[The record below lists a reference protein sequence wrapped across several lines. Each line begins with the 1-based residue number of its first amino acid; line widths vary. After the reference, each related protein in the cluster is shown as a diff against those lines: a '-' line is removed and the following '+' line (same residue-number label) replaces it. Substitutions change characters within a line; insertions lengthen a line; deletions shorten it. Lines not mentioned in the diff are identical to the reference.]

1 MKDKLNH
8 LYQRI
13 KAVLQPAINAIQKI
27 KAKLDARIAANT
39 NKIHRSYWNLPVE
52 TRVRIRLVL
61 ICTSLLMF
69 GIVIGLFVNV
79 NRPVKLDKM
88 AKTLTIENTGAMEL
102 KLPGVKL
109 NPNIYIFQDATKV
122 SVPVELN
129 VPGRLAFNAEKSK
142 VLSARAPGRVE
153 RIYAFD
159 GASVDVGSPI
169 IELYSPEFLSAQQE
183 YLLSSKT
190 AQVLSSS
197 KTMSDLLGDAQI
209 TQQAAAN
216 RMRNLGASDGDIKSL
231 EKSGKTQYNLVMR
244 SPLQGV
250 VVKRS
255 VEPGSIVNS
264 GDVLV
269 SLANPKELWFL
280 GNIYEQ
286 DIRKIQKGQTMILR
300 SESYPD
306 KEFVA
311 TANYIAPAIDPETH
325 ALLIRCD
332 VENADGLLRPD
343 MYVSARLKT
352 GEAEAVV
359 VPQSAIVRVREMRY
373 VIIRTGA
380 ESYRRFAVKGYDL
393 DGKRFAVTEGLESGM
408 QVLTD
413 GAVLLNDRFAKQEE

>member
-8 LYQRI
+8 LYQRLKDMCKPI
-13 KAVLQPAINAIQKI
+13 LAQVHKL
-27 KAKLDARIAANT
+27 KAKFDARIAANT
-39 NKIHRSYWNLPVE
+39 NKIHTSYWSLPPE
-52 TRVRIRLVL
+52 TRARIRLIL
-61 ICTSLLMF
+61 ICVSLLMF

-79 NRPVKLDKM
+79 NRPVKFDKM

-102 KLPGVKL
+102 KLPGVEL
-109 NPNIYIFQDATKV
+109 NPSIYVFQEAQMVK
-122 SVPVELN
+122 VPVELK

-159 GASVDVGSPI
+159 GAQVEVGSPI
-169 IELYSPEFLSAQQE
+169 IELYSPEFISAQQE

-190 AQVLSSS
+190 AKVLEAN

-216 RMRNLGASDGDIKSL
+216 RMRNLGASDGDIKTL
-231 EKSGKTQYNLVMR
+231 DKSGKTQYNLVMR

-255 VEPGSIVNS
+255 VDPGSIVNA
-264 GDVLV
+264 GDVLAT
-269 SLANPKELWFL
+269 LANPKELWFL
-280 GNIYEQ
+280 GNVYEQ

-311 TANYIAPAIDPETH
+311 TANYIAPTIDPETH

-332 VENADGLLRPD
+332 VENPDGLLRPD

-359 VPQSAIVRVREMRY
+359 VPQTAIVRVRETRY
-373 VIIRTGA
+373 AIIKIGKD
-380 ESYRRFAVKGYDL
+380 SFRRFAVKGYDL
-393 DGKRFAVTEGLESGM
+393 DGKRFAVTEGLEQGM
-408 QVLTD
+408 MVLTD

>member
-1 MKDKLNH
+1 MKDKLTNI
-8 LYQRI
+8 LKR
-13 KAVLQPAINAIQKI
+13 ASEEIQKLRD
-27 KAKLDARIAANT
+27 KFTARIAANT
-39 NKIHRSYWNLPVE
+39 NEIHRSYWALPPE
-52 TRVRIRLVL
+52 TRARLRLVI
-61 ICTSLLMF
+61 ICVSILML

-79 NRPVKLDKM
+79 NRPVKLEKT
-88 AKTLTIENTGAMEL
+88 AKTLSIENTGAMEL
-102 KLPGVKL
+102 KLPGVDL
-109 NPNIYIFQDATKV
+109 NPNIYIFQDAVKTQ
-122 SVPVELN
+122 VPVELN

-159 GASVDVGSPI
+159 GAPVEVGSPVV
-169 IELYSPEFLSAQQE
+169 ELYSPEFLSAQQE
-183 YLLSSKT
+183 YLLSSET
-190 AQVLSSS
+190 AKVLEAN

-216 RMRNLGASDGDIKSL
+216 RMRNLGASDGDIKTL
-231 EKSGKTQYNLVMR
+231 DKSGKTQYNLVMR

-255 VEPGSIVNS
+255 IEPGSIVNA

-269 SLANPKELWFL
+269 TLANPKELWFL
-280 GNIYEQ
+280 GNVYEQ
-286 DIRKIQKGQTMILR
+286 DIRKIQKGQTMVLR

-306 KEFVA
+306 KEFIA
-311 TANYIAPAIDPETH
+311 KANYIAPAIDPETH

-332 VENADGLLRPD
+332 VENTDGLLRPD
-343 MYVSARLKT
+343 MYVSAKLKT

-373 VIIRTGA
+373 VIIKT
-380 ESYRRFAVKGYDL
+380 SKDTFRRFSVKGYDL
-393 DGKRFAVTEGLESGM
+393 DGKRFAVTEGLEPGM
-408 QVLTD
+408 LVLTD